1 MTVQEV
7 RQVLYRAAQ
16 LRFPSGKDEE
26 GRKLAPRERVESLED
41 HYVECA
47 MSRQALEEAALWMQ
61 DGVKGLED
69 KWDAIEG
76 WQTVMGAGE
85 KTQKAIVAAK
95 RTIDPETYKGIREGK
110 WLVDKLHRQAKRLE
124 RDEEAVSRL
133 YTMQT
138 GG

>member
-1 MTVQEV
+1 MTPEEA
-7 RQVLYRAAQ
+7 RQTLYCAAQ
-16 LRFPSGKDEE
+16 LRFPSGRNEE
-26 GRKLAPRERVESLED
+26 GDKLAPRERIESLED

-61 DGVKGLED
+61 DGVKVLED
-69 KWDAIEG
+69 KWDNIEG
-76 WQTVMGAGE
+76 WQTALGSGE

-95 RTIDPETYKGIREGK
+95 RTIDPETYDGIREGK